1 MSLRTGGREAVEDEQ
16 IEPTEMQIAIAERMF
31 DEWCQYNGS
40 DTGWASSEVDDD
52 TRSVWIE
59 LAGVAVAEIE
69 YDHAIVRAGDAL
81 TAEQRA
87 AIGRSCDLHMAQTHF
102 STTMSSKQ
110 TTATERD
117 DAWALMNEA
126 RKTFTVDDFKRLRAI
141 AAGGQG

>member
-40 DTGWASSEVDDD
+40 DTGWSSSEVGDD

-69 YDHAIVRAGDAL
+69 YDHAIVRAEDAL
-81 TAEQRA
+81 TAEDRA
-87 AIGRSCDLHMAQTHF
+87 AIGRAYQHMSGEHGESQGEPYIADYDQW
-102 STTMSSKQ
+102 SEDIAVLS
-110 TTATERD
+110 
-117 DAWALMNEA
+117 
-126 RKTFTVDDFKRLRAI
+126 AI
-141 AAGGQG
+141 AAGGQE